1 MTKYNK
7 HKKHLV
13 DLNEGEEWCP
23 KCKGVGVIKLPG
35 ITGWFNK
42 TLICSEC
49 FGDGKIDWIE
59 KATGKKPRIL
69 QYGESSTGPGRP

>member
-7 HKKHLV
+7 YKKCLL
-13 DLNEGEEWCP
+13 DLNDGEDWCP
-23 KCKGVGVIKLPG
+23 KCKGVGLTKLSG
-35 ITGWFNK
+35 IARLK
-42 TLICSEC
+42 TLVCSKC

-69 QYGESSTGPGRP
+69 HGSGSMSTGPGRP